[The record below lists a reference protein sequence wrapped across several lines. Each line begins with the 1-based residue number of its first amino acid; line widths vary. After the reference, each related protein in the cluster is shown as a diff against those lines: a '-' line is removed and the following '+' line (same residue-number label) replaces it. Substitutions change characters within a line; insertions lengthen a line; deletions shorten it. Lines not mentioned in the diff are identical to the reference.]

1 MPKYVMLTT
10 LTDQGLQTLR
20 ANPDRL
26 EAVNRDVE
34 ELGAK
39 VLHQWACLGPF
50 DFVNV
55 IEAPDA
61 ATIARLSVA
70 LGARG
75 SAKLQSY
82 ELMEIEDFLDALH
95 RG

>member
-1 MPKYVMLTT
+1 MPTYIMLTT

-20 ANPDRL
+20 SNPERL
-26 EAVNRDVE
+26 RAVNRDVE
-34 ELGAK
+34 ALGAR
-39 VLHQWACLGPF
+39 VVHQWACLGPF
-50 DFVNV
+50 DFVNI

-61 ATIARLSVA
+61 ATISRISVE

-82 ELMEIEDFLDALH
+82 ELMEIDAFLRAVE
-95 RG
+95 R

>member
-1 MPKYVMLTT
+1 MPTYIMLTT

-20 ANPDRL
+20 SNPQRL
-26 EAVNRDVE
+26 RAVNRDVE
-34 ELGAK
+34 ALGAK

-61 ATIARLSVA
+61 ATVSRISVE

-82 ELMEIEDFLDALH
+82 ELLSIDDLLGAIE
-95 RG
+95 GT

>member
-1 MPKYVMLTT
+1 MPKYIMLTT

-20 ANPDRL
+20 SHPERL
-26 EAVNRDVE
+26 RAVNKDVE
-34 ELGAK
+34 ELGVM

-55 IEAPDA
+55 VEAPDA
-61 ATIARLSVA
+61 ATISRMSVI
-70 LGARG
+70 LGSRG

-82 ELMEIEDFLDALH
+82 ELMEIDAFLGAI
-95 RG
+95 GS

>member
-1 MPKYVMLTT
+1 MLTT

-20 ANPDRL
+20 AHPERL
-26 EAVNRDVE
+26 RAVNRDVE

-50 DFVNV
+50 DFVNI

-61 ATIARLSVA
+61 ATIAKLSVE

-82 ELMEIEDFLDALH
+82 ELMEVSDFLGALA
-95 RG
+95 

>member
-1 MPKYVMLTT
+1 MPKYIMLTT

-20 ANPDRL
+20 SHPERL
-26 EAVNRDVE
+26 KAVNADVE
-34 ELGAK
+34 ELGAR

-55 IEAPDA
+55 VDAPDA
-61 ATIARLSVA
+61 ATIARISVA

-82 ELMEIEDFLDALH
+82 ELMEIDDFLDSLH
-95 RG
+95 

>member
-1 MPKYVMLTT
+1 MPTYIMLTT

-20 ANPDRL
+20 SNPERL
-26 EAVNRDVE
+26 RAVNRDVE
-34 ELGAK
+34 ALGAR
-39 VLHQWACLGPF
+39 VVHQWACLGPF

-61 ATIARLSVA
+61 GTISKISVE

-82 ELMEIEDFLDALH
+82 ELMEIDDFLRAVE
-95 RG
+95 R

>member
-1 MPKYVMLTT
+1 MPTYVRLTT

-20 ANPDRL
+20 SNPERL
-26 EAVNRDVE
+26 RAVNRDVE
-34 ELGAK
+34 ALGAK

-50 DFVNV
+50 DFINV

-61 ATIARLSVA
+61 GTVSKLSVE

-82 ELMEIEDFLDALH
+82 ELIEIDDFLRAIEP
-95 RG
+95 

>member
-20 ANPDRL
+20 ANPERL
-26 EAVNRDVE
+26 KAVNRDVE

-39 VLHQWACLGPF
+39 VVHQWACLGPF

-82 ELMEIEDFLDALH
+82 ELMEIDDFLDAM
-95 RG
+95 G

>member
-1 MPKYVMLTT
+1 MPKYIMLTT

-20 ANPDRL
+20 SHPERL
-26 EAVNRDVE
+26 RAVNKDVE
-34 ELGAK
+34 ELGVT

-55 IEAPDA
+55 VEAPDA
-61 ATIARLSVA
+61 ATISRMSVI
-70 LGARG
+70 LGSRG

-82 ELMEIEDFLDALH
+82 ELMEIDAFLGAI
-95 RG
+95 GS

>member
-1 MPKYVMLTT
+1 MYVMLTT

-20 ANPDRL
+20 SNPDRL
-26 EAVNRDVE
+26 RAVNRDVE

-61 ATIARLSVA
+61 ATVARISVE
-70 LGARG
+70 LGSRG

-82 ELMEIEDFLDALH
+82 ELMEIDEFLGAVE
-95 RG
+95 R

>member
-20 ANPDRL
+20 ANPERL
-26 EAVNRDVE
+26 KAVNRDVE

-61 ATIARLSVA
+61 GTIARLSVA

-82 ELMEIEDFLDALH
+82 ELMEIEDFLDAL
-95 RG
+95 G

>member
-20 ANPDRL
+20 SHPERL
-26 EAVNRDVE
+26 RAVNKDAE
-34 ELGAK
+34 ELGVT
-39 VLHQWACLGPF
+39 VLQQWACLGPF

-55 IEAPDA
+55 VEAPDA
-61 ATIARLSVA
+61 ITISRMSVI

-82 ELMEIEDFLDALH
+82 ELMEIDDFLGAI
-95 RG
+95 GG

>member
-1 MPKYVMLTT
+1 MPKYIMLTT

-20 ANPDRL
+20 SHPERL
-26 EAVNRDVE
+26 RAVNRDVE

-39 VLHQWACLGPF
+39 VLYQWACLGPF

-61 ATIARLSVA
+61 ATVARLSVA

-82 ELMEIEDFLDALH
+82 ELMEVDEFLAALE
-95 RG
+95 

>member
-1 MPKYVMLTT
+1 MLTT

-20 ANPDRL
+20 SHPDRL
-26 EAVNRDVE
+26 RAVNKDVE

-39 VLHQWACLGPF
+39 VVHQWACLGPF
-50 DFVNV
+50 DFVNI

-61 ATIARLSVA
+61 ATVARLSVA

-82 ELMEIEDFLDALH
+82 ELMEVDEFLGAIE
-95 RG
+95 